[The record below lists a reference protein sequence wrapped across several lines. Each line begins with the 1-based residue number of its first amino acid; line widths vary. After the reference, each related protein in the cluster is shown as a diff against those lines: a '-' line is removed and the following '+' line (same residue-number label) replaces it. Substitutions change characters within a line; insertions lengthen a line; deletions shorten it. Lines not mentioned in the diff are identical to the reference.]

1 MTTRTPA
8 KFAPGEGEPVS
19 PGLGLVHE
27 ENRSL
32 RLTHDGN
39 ELVRYVYR
47 PWDAQFESPRPYF
60 HPVRTLEGDTVSLYR
75 PHDHVWHKGI
85 AWSLPNV
92 GSANFWGGP
101 TYLRDRG
108 YVQLDND
115 GATVHRAFDSIET
128 VPETVSVTERLEWV
142 TQQGRTWFS
151 ERRGW
156 RATVAPDHGVWT
168 LVFTT
173 SFTNLTGE
181 SVPFGS
187 PTTEGRPNAGYG
199 GLFWRGPRSFS
210 GGTVHVEG
218 HEGGD
223 ELMGTRSPWMGF
235 TGRHDGTDRSSSL
248 VFVDAPDN
256 PGHPVKWFVRTGI
269 FACVCPAPFFDEV
282 VTVEA
287 GQTSSYRYAVVIA
300 DGDRGASGSKELA
313 GLGLRELERAAQDR
327 ADGEGGST

>member
-1 MTTRTPA
+1 MTTDTPA

-19 PGLGLVHE
+19 RGLGLVHE

-115 GATVHRAFDSIET
+115 GATVHRAFDSIEAA
-128 VPETVSVTERLEWV
+128 PETVSVTERLEWI

-173 SFTNLTGE
+173 S
-181 SVPFGS
+181 S
-187 PTTEGRPNAGYG
+187 PTSPVSRYRSEVPPQRDARTPVRRPVLAWTT
-199 GLFWRGPRSFS
+199 LVQRRHRPR
-210 GGTVHVEG
+210 
-218 HEGGD
+218 
-223 ELMGTRSPWMGF
+223 
-235 TGRHDGTDRSSSL
+235 
-248 VFVDAPDN
+248 
-256 PGHPVKWFVRTGI
+256 
-269 FACVCPAPFFDEV
+269 
-282 VTVEA
+282 
-287 GQTSSYRYAVVIA
+287 
-300 DGDRGASGSKELA
+300 
-313 GLGLRELERAAQDR
+313 
-327 ADGEGGST
+327 GGS